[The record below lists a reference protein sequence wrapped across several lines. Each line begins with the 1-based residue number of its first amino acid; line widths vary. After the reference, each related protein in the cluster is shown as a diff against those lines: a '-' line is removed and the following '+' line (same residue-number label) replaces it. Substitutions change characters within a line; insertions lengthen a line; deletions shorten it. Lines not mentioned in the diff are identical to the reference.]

1 MFTISKECFTQKPNN
16 DEIRKISYVRR
27 DLNLDEVVDCIKG
40 GYVFSA
46 NFCDDYS
53 TTITQRDRRYDN
65 FISTTMIMFD
75 LDNDIDCT
83 LNELVRALQYKPTI
97 SYTTFSH
104 KINEKGN
111 RYRLLYLFEIPIDNI
126 DCYKGIYKQ
135 ISDSF
140 NFKIDDNCGCNPT
153 QAVFGSRY
161 DCEVVV
167 TDNSYSI
174 NDFDLIIPYEKGHSN
189 SIKKREKNN
198 IEIESLFQNQE
209 YKYDFYHLSYQELL
223 CKYKDVY
230 TFFEHTPLPAVSDD
244 CPYILLPKDYIQIKR
259 YWLCQRVKDEY
270 GDERWRY
277 AKIRKTKDGE
287 QRRRK
292 LYINGILR
300 RKMIPN
306 IVFEHLLHCLTFE
319 LWHYYEN
326 SGRNCRNIITKH
338 ELAIIAADVMRANV
352 DDYTFEQ
359 KDRRQ
364 FIVNDAYCQKYN
376 VSRKEA
382 RNLAKKLITY
392 ERIGMMY
399 DATLTDKENIEI
411 FKQNGLDVSP
421 KTLQRFRKDNGLNK
435 YKKDKQEES

>member
-1 MFTISKECFTQKPNN
+1 MFTVSNECFTQKPNC

-40 GYVFSA
+40 GYVMSA

-65 FISTTMIMFD
+65 FVSTTMIMYD
-75 LDNDIDCT
+75 LDDDIDCS
-83 LNELVRALQYKPTI
+83 LDELVCSLIYKPSV
-97 SYTTFSH
+97 SYTTYSH
-104 KINEKGN
+104 QTNNKGN
-111 RYRLLYLFEIPIDNI
+111 RYRLLYLFEKPIQSI
-126 DCYKGIYKQ
+126 EVYKSIYNEIK
-135 ISDSF
+135 SSF
-140 NFKIDDNCGCNPT
+140 NFSIDDNCGVNPT
-153 QAVFGSRY
+153 QAVFGSHSG
-161 DCEVVV
+161 CEVVV
-167 TDNSYSI
+167 TDSSYSI
-174 NDFDLIIPYEKGHSN
+174 DDFQLTTANGHSN
-189 SIKKREKNN
+189 SICKEKRNN

-209 YKYDFYHLSYQELL
+209 YKYDFYHLSYQELIDI
-223 CKYKDVY
+223 YKDIY
-230 TFFEHTPLPAVSDD
+230 PFFEHTPLPPTRDD
-244 CPYILLPKDYIQIKR
+244 CPYILLPEDYIHIKR

-270 GDERWRY
+270 GDERWKY
-277 AKIRKTKDGE
+277 AKIRKIKDGE
-287 QRRRK
+287 HRRK
-292 LYINGILR
+292 KLFLNGILR

-306 IVFEHLLHCLTFE
+306 IVFEHLLHCLIFE

-326 SGRNCRNIITKH
+326 GGSNCKNIITKH

-352 DDYTFEQ
+352 DNYTFEK

-399 DATLTDKENIEI
+399 NATLTDKQNIML
-411 FKQNGLDVSP
+411 FQQHGLNISL
-421 KTLQRFRKDNGLNK
+421 KTLQRFRKDMGLNK
-435 YKKDKQEES
+435 YNKDKQEES

>member
-1 MFTISKECFTQKPNN
+1 MFTISKECFTKKPSN
-16 DEIRKISYVRR
+16 DEIKKISYIRK
-27 DLNLDEVVDCIKG
+27 DLDIDDVVNHIQS
-40 GYVFSA
+40 GYVMSA

-53 TTITQRDRRYDN
+53 TTITQTHRRYEN
-65 FISTTMIMFD
+65 FVSTPMVMYD
-75 LDNDIDCT
+75 LDGCINCSLD
-83 LNELVRALQYKPTI
+83 ELVENLKYKPTV

-104 KINEKGN
+104 QINGKGN
-111 RYRLLYLFEIPIDNI
+111 RYRLLYLFETPIDNI
-126 DCYKGIYKQ
+126 DFYKGIYKQ
-135 ISDSF
+135 IKDSF
-140 NFKIDDNCGCNPT
+140 DFKIDDNCGNNPT
-153 QAVFGSRY
+153 QAVFGSHNG
-161 DCEVVV
+161 CEVVV
-167 TDNSYSI
+167 TDKSYSI
-174 NDFDLIIPYEKGHSN
+174 EDFQLTTANGHSN
-189 SIKKREKNN
+189 SIYKERRNN
-198 IEIESLFQNQE
+198 IEIESLFVDDE
-209 YKYDFYHLSYQELL
+209 YKYDFYHLSYQELI
-223 CKYKDVY
+223 CNYKDVY
-230 TFFEHTPLPAVSDD
+230 PFFEHTPLPVVSDD
-244 CPYILLPKDYIQIKR
+244 CPYIILPDNYISIKR
-259 YWLCQRVKDEY
+259 YWLCKKENDEY

-277 AKIRKTKDGE
+277 AKIRKIKDGE
-287 QRRRK
+287 HRRRK

-326 SGRNCRNIITKH
+326 SGRNCKNIITKH

-364 FIVNDAYCQKYN
+364 FIVNDAYCQKHN

-382 RNLAKKLITY
+382 RNLAKKLIAY

-411 FKQNGLDVSP
+411 FKQNGLDISP